1 MSLRSAWRTV
11 TGRKTRRYNQLS
23 DIDQSISK
31 LDPDDISKQILT
43 DPNLTPRRGQKL
55 NVLLKIRDE
64 AKKQGKKGL
73 HLKKELD
80 SLARQQMEAKI
91 KENAEVD
98 RMMKQINDKLES
110 DRLAELSVLLP
121 NVPRHK
127 IVKTKSASKSRPAG
141 GKRKTHKKLRRNRR
155 Y

>member
-23 DIDQSISK
+23 DIDQSISN
-31 LDPDDISKQILT
+31 LDPDDISKQILA

-80 SLARQQMEAKI
+80 SLARKQMEAKI

-98 RMMKQINDKLES
+98 RMMEQINDKLES

-121 NVPRHK
+121 KVPRHK
-127 IVKTKSASKSRPAG
+127 IVQPKTASKSRSAG

-155 Y
+155 H

>member
-1 MSLRSAWRTV
+1 MSLRSAWRAV

-43 DPNLTPRRGQKL
+43 DPNLTPMRGQKL

-80 SLARQQMEAKI
+80 SLARKQMEAKR
-91 KENAEVD
+91 EEDAEVN
-98 RMMKQINDKLES
+98 RMMEQINDKLES

-127 IVKTKSASKSRPAG
+127 IVQTKSASKSRSAG
-141 GKRKTHKKLRRNRR
+141 GKRKTHKKSRKNKRR
-155 Y
+155 